1 MPRLLPGDNVAM
13 LLRTDSLS
21 LTGVISS
28 VPFVVI
34 AVVVPSGFVTLF
46 VGRLGVFLFISLLI

>member
-13 LLRTDSLS
+13 ILRTDSLS

-46 VGRLGVFLFISLLI
+46 VGD